1 MSEPITLYSIGHSDH
16 TIEAFIALLQ
26 QHGVTAVADVRSQP
40 YSRWTPQFNRETLT
54 RALEAADLVYVFMG
68 AELGGRPAD
77 RSLYELGQERPDDA
91 RVAATLDFQAG
102 LERLLEMAQSS
113 AVAMMC
119 SEGDYQK
126 CHRTLLITP
135 ELLVR
140 QAQVLHILPDG
151 RTIEAEPPARQ
162 LALF

>member
-16 TIEAFIALLQ
+16 TIKAFIALLQ
-26 QHGVTAVADVRSQP
+26 QHGVTAIVDVRSQP
-40 YSRWTPQFNRETLT
+40 YSRWTPQFNRETLAQ
-54 RALEAADLVYVFMG
+54 ALEAAGLTYVFMG
-68 AELGGRPAD
+68 AELGGRPAA
-77 RSLYELGQERPDDA
+77 RSLYEPGQERPDYA

-102 LERLLEMAQSS
+102 LARLLELARSS

-126 CHRTLLITP
+126 CHRSLLITP
-135 ELLVR
+135 ELLACQSR
-140 QAQVLHILPDG
+140 VLHILPDG
-151 RTIEAEPPARQ
+151 RTVEAEPPARQ